1 MARERG
7 KLTSATKLK
16 LEHIIRLEM
25 LSKSVE
31 EIGISVGL
39 APNTVHELTRHPEYA
54 AVRANY
60 VRDVYEPVDQLI
72 KQRKASTIL
81 EEAAPDAA
89 TALMELLNVEDDNVT
104 RRLAAR
110 DILDRS
116 GHGPIQRKVSKVR
129 HEFDPITLG
138 LIRDAM
144 TESDMTDVIDVTP
157 ADE

>member
-1 MARERG
+1 MARVRG
-7 KLTSATKLK
+7 KLTSATKMK
-16 LEHIIRLEM
+16 LEHIVRLEM
-25 LSKSVE
+25 IGKSVE
-31 EIGISVGL
+31 EIGISVGMSS
-39 APNTVHELTRHPEYA
+39 NTIHELTRHPEYA
-54 AVRANY
+54 ALRGTY
-60 VRDVYEPVDQLI
+60 VRDVYKPVDELI
-72 KQRKASTIL
+72 KRQKASTIL

-89 TALMELLNVEDDNVT
+89 IALMELLNVEDDNVT

-129 HEFDPITLG
+129 HEFDPVTLG

-144 TESDMTDVIDVTP
+144 KESDTTDVIDVTP